1 MFEQRL
7 SGLRTMR
14 KRLKTLHDQICQG
27 SGIASSPAFRNLSM
41 PTTTPPIHLLPDDCA
56 QSGVQSSPVPIT
68 ASEYKVASNISNIDH
83 LDLQRRLAE
92 MQDKMYRESLYGGV
106 VGQAQQLPPGI
117 YGQSAHTTTD
127 PRAPSMDEAK
137 ALGCYWR
144 LVSELPELHK
154 DMTWHTHPN
163 HERAPLRVEIQHR
176 PDINETYV
184 LVRVPPKS
192 NEGEFY
198 LAEPYR
204 GFPSEELITK
214 LRLIR

>member
-1 MFEQRL
+1 MAI
-7 SGLRTMR
+7 S
-14 KRLKTLHDQICQG
+14 K
-27 SGIASSPAFRNLSM
+27 A
-41 PTTTPPIHLLPDDCA
+41 
-56 QSGVQSSPVPIT
+56 
-68 ASEYKVASNISNIDH
+68 EYSDIEH
-83 LDLQRRLAE
+83 LDIQRRLAE
-92 MQDKMYRESLYGGV
+92 MHDKIYRGV
-106 VGQAQQLPPGI
+106 EQAQQFPPGI

-144 LVSELPELHK
+144 LITELPELHK
-154 DMTWHTHPN
+154 NMTWHTHPN

-184 LVRVPPKS
+184 LVRVPPKT

-198 LAEPYR
+198 LAEPYK